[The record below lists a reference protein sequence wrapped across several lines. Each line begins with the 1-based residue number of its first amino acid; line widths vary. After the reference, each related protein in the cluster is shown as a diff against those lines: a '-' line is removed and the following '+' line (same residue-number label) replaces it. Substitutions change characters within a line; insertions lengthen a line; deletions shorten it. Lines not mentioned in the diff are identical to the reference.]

1 MSEAQERRREEAMV
15 DAKLQMEA
23 DLAPYH
29 ARQQALN
36 DELVEVKA
44 KIQQIIEGS
53 LYYRLMMK
61 D

>member
-15 DAKLQMEA
+15 EARLQMEA

-36 DELVEVKA
+36 DEMVTLKE
-44 KIQQIIEGS
+44 KIQQIVEGS
-53 LYYRLMMK
+53 LYHQLMMK